1 MAPFGMIMGAWFYY
15 YITTNIIQMVA
26 NLTSASKITIEAEF
40 KQIIKKISNGIT
52 PEQVIMNVD
61 EYFEYHKA
69 MYDGLDEE
77 QFLAE
82 LPHTLKTDILLS
94 RFSEAITKGV
104 LFLDDDEYIDIPL
117 MVSVLKVMKLKIFM
131 PNEFIIKI
139 GQHTTDLTVILDGE
153 ANVFGS
159 Y

>member
-1 MAPFGMIMGAWFYY
+1 MSNISQVNIGDLTAINLSEKVMAPFGMIMGAWFYY

-61 EYFEYHKA
+61 EYSEYHKA

-77 QFLAE
+77 
-82 LPHTLKTDILLS
+82 
-94 RFSEAITKGV
+94 
-104 LFLDDDEYIDIPL
+104 
-117 MVSVLKVMKLKIFM
+117 
-131 PNEFIIKI
+131 
-139 GQHTTDLTVILDGE
+139 
-153 ANVFGS
+153 
-159 Y
+159 

>member
-1 MAPFGMIMGAWFYY
+1 
-15 YITTNIIQMVA
+15 MVA

-77 QFLAE
+77 
-82 LPHTLKTDILLS
+82 
-94 RFSEAITKGV
+94 
-104 LFLDDDEYIDIPL
+104 
-117 MVSVLKVMKLKIFM
+117 
-131 PNEFIIKI
+131 
-139 GQHTTDLTVILDGE
+139 
-153 ANVFGS
+153 
-159 Y
+159 